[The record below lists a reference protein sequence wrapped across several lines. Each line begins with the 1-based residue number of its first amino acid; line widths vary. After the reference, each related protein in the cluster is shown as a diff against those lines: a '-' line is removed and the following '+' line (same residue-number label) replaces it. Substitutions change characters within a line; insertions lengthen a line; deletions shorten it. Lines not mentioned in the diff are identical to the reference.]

1 MTVRKRLRA
10 TDPAQRTGA
19 RRFADRRQRFGR
31 LARPT
36 SMSRSRRALLLL
48 ALGTASIAAAGI
60 ATVAGQR
67 PAWADCAAAAP
78 TRSPHWFTG
87 VVVQT
92 TNVDRTAFVHT
103 DDGRDVI
110 VLGSYVDGANA
121 HTTVDRTYQVGV
133 RYEFDPANGSSPYQ
147 DNRCTATHPLDAAAT
162 DAARRPD
169 GDGGR
174 AVFWAIG
181 GLVVV
186 AVVGGVAISRVRG
199 RGGSTR

>member
-1 MTVRKRLRA
+1 
-10 TDPAQRTGA
+10 
-19 RRFADRRQRFGR
+19 
-31 LARPT
+31 
-36 SMSRSRRALLLL
+36 MSRSRRALLL
-48 ALGTASIAAAGI
+48 ALGTVSIAAAGI

-133 RYEFDPANGSSPYQ
+133 RYEFDPGNAASPYQ
-147 DNRCTATHPLDAAAT
+147 DSMCTRTHTLDSSDTRAPLRSD
-162 DAARRPD
+162 RSRGPV
-169 GDGGR
+169 
-174 AVFWAIG
+174 VFWVIG
-181 GLVVV
+181 GLVV
-186 AVVGGVAISRVRG
+186 ALCVGMLGGRAAIRRI
-199 RGGSTR
+199 RGGTTR

>member
-1 MTVRKRLRA
+1 
-10 TDPAQRTGA
+10 
-19 RRFADRRQRFGR
+19 
-31 LARPT
+31 
-36 SMSRSRRALLLL
+36 MSRSRRALLLL
-48 ALGTASIAAAGI
+48 ALALTTAGI
-60 ATVAGQR
+60 ATVAAAR

-92 TNVDRTAFVHT
+92 TNVDRTAFVRT

-133 RYEFDPANGSSPYQ
+133 RYEFDPANDSSPYQ
-147 DNRCTATHPLDAAAT
+147 DNRCTATHPIDAAAT
-162 DAARRPD
+162 GAARRSD
-169 GDGGR
+169 DDGGR
-174 AVFWAIG
+174 TVFWVIG

-186 AVVGGVAISRVRG
+186 VVLGGVAISRVRG